1 MARYVYTRYK
11 RDFYRSSFP
20 LTLIGIPRPIVPPR
34 DEWGD
39 PIWPEERV
47 LSMKTTLYERIRLF
61 PVASSSLARR
71 RPVASTGT
79 RNSVRAGNK
88 NTTLSC
94 AAHSALPYVATV
106 SARRHLYSYPST
118 LFFYVAKAVEEE
130 CLPPSHE
137 KEIA

>member
-1 MARYVYTRYK
+1 MTRNVYTRYK
-11 RDFYRSSFP
+11 RYFYRSSFP
-20 LTLIGIPRPIVPPR
+20 LPLIGIPRPIVPPR

-61 PVASSSLARR
+61 LPPRSLARR
-71 RPVASTGT
+71 PAASTGT
-79 RNSVRAGNK
+79 RNSARTGNK

-94 AAHSALPYVATV
+94 VARSALPYVATV
-106 SARRHLYSYPST
+106 SALRHLYWYPST
-118 LFFYVAKAVEEE
+118 LFFYMAKAVEEE

-137 KEIA
+137 KPLA